1 MITLEE
7 FKIAILNLKKFE
19 DEVNNLCKTFT
30 GKSYGYYFETEW
42 YIAATNLFDV
52 LIKSHFS
59 EVGCDLINAF
69 LYDDIKGNWGIT
81 LYTDKDLFNEGTKI
95 EITTIEDLYNY
106 LLSDKVY
113 LK

>member
-19 DEVNNLCKTFT
+19 DSIDDLYKAIT
-30 GKSYGYYFETEW
+30 GKPYGYFFETEW
-42 YIAATNLFDV
+42 FTAVGNLFDV
-52 LIKSHFS
+52 FIKSHFS
-59 EVGCDLINAF
+59 EAGCDLINAF

-81 LYTDKDLFNEGTKI
+81 LYVDKDLFNEGTKI